1 MDFLSLGRSES
12 SGIEP
17 EYRRLF
23 ESVPGLY
30 LVLDPD
36 LQIVAASDSYLA
48 ATMTE
53 REAIVGRDVFDV
65 FPDNP
70 DDPGATGVDNLR
82 ASLDIVR
89 KTRKPDAMAV
99 QQYDMRAPDGGF
111 AVRHWSPMNSPVLD
125 ERGQLLYIL
134 HRVEDVTEFV
144 ALRDHDSAQSAEI
157 IRRGHELQDANKL
170 LREASDAKNE
180 FLARMSHELR
190 SPLTAMMGFS
200 ELLARSDLDEKQRG
214 RLTQIQK
221 ASDHLHNL
229 IDEVLDLSRIESGNI
244 SISPEPVALEP
255 MFADAV
261 ELMRPIADTHQIAL
275 HDPEILS
282 GSGYVFADAQRL
294 KQVLINLISNAI
306 KYNRLGG
313 EVRVAAAPG
322 VGERVRIEISDTG
335 EGIDEAALS
344 RLFVPFERLGAAGVG
359 IEGTGL
365 GLALSRTLVEAMGG
379 TLEATSTPG
388 AGSTFVIE
396 LFRGDIAKV
405 ELGGPAEDPLYAVR
419 NYAGERTLLY
429 VEDTVA
435 NVRLIEGILE
445 LRPNVK
451 LIPAMF
457 GRLGLELAHEHHPDL
472 ILLDLHLADIPGD
485 DVLAEL
491 RRDEETRSIP
501 IVILSADAS
510 REREPFL
517 AAGAQ
522 AYLTKP
528 IGMRRILEILDQ
540 FLEPPGD
547 GVTLPEWP
555 SSSRTSS

>member
-1 MDFLSLGRSES
+1 VFV
-12 SGIEP
+12 
-17 EYRRLF
+17 RRR
-23 ESVPGLY
+23 
-30 LVLDPD
+30 
-36 LQIVAASDSYLA
+36 VAAPLERGALA
-48 ATMTE
+48 AAQL
-53 REAIVGRDVFDV
+53 EA
-65 FPDNP
+65 
-70 DDPGATGVDNLR
+70 AES
-82 ASLDIVR
+82 AS
-89 KTRKPDAMAV
+89 
-99 QQYDMRAPDGGF
+99 Q
-111 AVRHWSPMNSPVLD
+111 
-125 ERGQLLYIL
+125 
-134 HRVEDVTEFV
+134 
-144 ALRDHDSAQSAEI
+144 
-157 IRRGHELQDANKL
+157 
-170 LREASDAKNE
+170 AKNE
-180 FLARMSHELR
+180 FLSRMSHELR

-244 SISPEPVALEP
+244 SISPEPVALELL
-255 MFADAV
+255 FADAI
-261 ELMRPIADTHQIAL
+261 ELMRPIADTHHIEL
-275 HDPEILS
+275 HDPEIPS

-306 KYNRLGG
+306 KYNRRGG

-344 RLFVPFERLGAAGVG
+344 RLFVPFERLGAPRVG

-388 AGSTFVIE
+388 VGSTFVIE

-451 LIPAMF
+451 LIPAML

-472 ILLDLHLADIPGD
+472 ILLDLHLADISGG

-501 IVILSADAS
+501 IVILSADSS

-540 FLEPPGD
+540 FLEPPGG